1 MQTALTAG
9 VARELINPALGTY
22 LAGYGHPWRGCRS
35 IRDDLTA
42 TALVLD
48 DGDTRVGIVGIDQLA
63 IHESIVARIRSA
75 AETEAGIPT
84 GHLLIGC
91 SHSHCSPVGSAF
103 DDSSEAQ
110 RTYVDSLVERVTA
123 ALRAAAAALRPATL
137 RAGRGE
143 SDINVNRRQSD
154 GKGSVKIGAVAEG
167 PVDRTIGLLQVV
179 EAGSTE
185 TLLAT
190 VVNFT
195 CHPTILSP
203 KHKFATAGWPA
214 VMRRT
219 VEAQIHSPVLFLQG
233 ATGDINPDHDWGR
246 GELEALER
254 LGRRVGESVL
264 EALPTL
270 QPVSGTPL
278 AATRAPVWLTL
289 VPEPHPRT
297 GRPMGYR
304 RALQRQI
311 PVPGFVV
318 DWLMRRCYPWR
329 NAVETRDGG
338 HPAVPMEAQALRLG
352 DVAVVAQ
359 AAEVFHEIGAA
370 VKDGSPAQVTL
381 FAGYANGMIGY
392 LPTAEEHA
400 RGGYEVDVAPYFYRF
415 PGRLHP
421 DSGERAADASSEQ
434 LQALFSR

>member
-1 MQTALTAG
+1 MAELNAG
-9 VARELINPALGTY
+9 VARAIINPELGTY
-22 LAGYGHPWRGCRS
+22 LAGYGHPFRGCRS
-35 IRDDLTA
+35 IRDDLSA

-48 DGDTRVGIVGIDQLA
+48 DGETRVAIVGIDQLA
-63 IHESIVARIRSA
+63 IHESIVARIRA
-75 AETEAGIPT
+75 GAEAEAGVPAD
-84 GHLLIGC
+84 HVLIGC
-91 SHSHCSPVGSAF
+91 SHSHCSPVASAF
-103 DDSSEAQ
+103 DDSSDAQ
-110 RTYVDSLVERVTA
+110 RAYVDSLVTRVIE
-123 ALRAAAAALRPATL
+123 ALRSASEGLRPAAI

-154 GKGSVKIGAVAEG
+154 GKGSVKIGAVADG
-167 PVDRTIGLLQVV
+167 PVDRTIGLVQVV
-179 EAGSTE
+179 EADDRPCAM
-185 TLLAT
+185 AT

-195 CHPTILSP
+195 CHPTILGP
-203 KHKFATAGWPA
+203 KFKFATAGWPA

-219 VEAQIHSPVLFLQG
+219 VEAQIDGPVLFLQG
-233 ATGDINPDHDWGR
+233 ATGDINPDHEWGR

-254 LGRRVGESVL
+254 LGERVGNSVL
-264 EALPTL
+264 ETLPGL
-270 QPVSGTPL
+270 EPVSGTPL
-278 AATRAPVWLTL
+278 AASRAPVWLTL
-289 VPEPHPRT
+289 VPELHPRT

-304 RALQRQI
+304 RALQRHI
-311 PVPGFVV
+311 PVPGFFV

-329 NAVETRDGG
+329 NAVETRADGQ
-338 HPAVPMEAQALRLG
+338 PAVPMEVQALRLG

-370 VKDGSPAQVTL
+370 VKDASPAGLTL

-421 DSGERAADASSEQ
+421 DSGERATAASSG
-434 LQALFSR
+434 LLKALFPR